1 MERHIF
7 LIGMPGSGKSAL
19 GRRVALKLQT
29 PYLDTDAYLAELT
42 GMNTAQIYTKYGET
56 AFRDGETRLLQ
67 NLITA
72 TPGIISTGGGTA
84 LREENRRLM
93 RAHGYVVLIDRPID
107 DILLDIR
114 AEKRPLLAQM
124 GREEI
129 SQLYEERMPVYHG
142 VADVVLDNGNGFH
155 NGLAALESVARR
167 LGAHG
172 APLQPQ
178 PKPE

>member
-7 LIGMPGSGKSAL
+7 LVGMPGSGKSAL

-29 PYLDTDAYLAELT
+29 PYLDTDAYLTEIT
-42 GMNTAQIYTKYGET
+42 GMNTAQIYEMYGEA

-67 NLITA
+67 ELVSA

-93 RAHGYVVLIDRPID
+93 HTHGYVVLIDRPID
-107 DILLDIR
+107 DILMDIR
-114 AEKRPLLAQM
+114 AEKRPLLAQK

-129 SQLYEERMPVYHG
+129 ERIYEERMPVYRS
-142 VADVVLDNGNGFH
+142 VADVVLDNGNGFQ
-155 NGLAALESVARR
+155 NGLAALELIARN
-167 LGAHG
+167 LGAKG
-172 APLQPQ
+172 
-178 PKPE
+178 

>member
-7 LIGMPGSGKSAL
+7 LVGMPGSGKSAL

-29 PYLDTDAYLAELT
+29 PYLDTDAYLTEIT
-42 GMNTAQIYTKYGET
+42 GMNTAQIYEKYGET
-56 AFRDGETRLLQ
+56 AFRDGETRLLAG
-67 NLITA
+67 LITA

-84 LREENRRLM
+84 LREINRLIM

-114 AEKRPLLAQM
+114 AEKRPLLAQK

-129 SQLYEERMPVYHG
+129 ERIYEERMPVYRSI
-142 VADVVLDNGNGFH
+142 ADVTLDNGNGFH
-155 NGLAALESVARR
+155 NGLATLEDVARQ
-167 LGAHG
+167 LGARG
-172 APLQPQ
+172 
-178 PKPE
+178 

>member
-7 LIGMPGSGKSAL
+7 LVGMPGSGKSAL

-29 PYLDTDAYLAELT
+29 PYLDTDAYLTEIT
-42 GMNTAQIYTKYGET
+42 GMNTAQIYETYGEA

-67 NLITA
+67 ELISA

-93 RAHGYVVLIDRPID
+93 HTHGYVVLIDRPID
-107 DILLDIR
+107 DILMDIR
-114 AEKRPLLAQM
+114 AEKRPLLAQK

-129 SQLYEERMPVYHG
+129 ERIYAERMPVYRS
-142 VADVVLDNGNGFH
+142 VADVVLDNGNGFQ
-155 NGLAALESVARR
+155 NGLAALELIARK
-167 LGAHG
+167 LGAKG
-172 APLQPQ
+172 
-178 PKPE
+178 

>member
-7 LIGMPGSGKSAL
+7 LVGMPGSGKSAL

-29 PYLDTDAYLAELT
+29 PYLDTDAYLAEIT
-42 GMNTAQIYTKYGET
+42 GMNTAQIYSTYGEA

-67 NLITA
+67 DLITA

-124 GREEI
+124 GHEEI
-129 SQLYEERMPVYHG
+129 ERIYEERMPIYRS

-155 NGLAALESVARR
+155 SGLASLESVARQV
-167 LGAHG
+167 GAKG
-172 APLQPQ
+172 W
-178 PKPE
+178 KPAEE

>member
-7 LIGMPGSGKSAL
+7 LVGMPGSGKSAL

-29 PYLDTDAYLAELT
+29 PYLDTDAYLTEIT
-42 GMNTAQIYTKYGET
+42 GMNTAQIYETFGEA

-67 NLITA
+67 ELINA

-107 DILLDIR
+107 DILMDIR
-114 AEKRPLLAQM
+114 AEKRPLLAQK
-124 GREEI
+124 GRDEI
-129 SQLYEERMPVYHG
+129 ERIYEERMPIYRS

-155 NGLAALESVARR
+155 NGLASLEAVARK
-167 LGAHG
+167 LGAKG
-172 APLQPQ
+172 
-178 PKPE
+178 